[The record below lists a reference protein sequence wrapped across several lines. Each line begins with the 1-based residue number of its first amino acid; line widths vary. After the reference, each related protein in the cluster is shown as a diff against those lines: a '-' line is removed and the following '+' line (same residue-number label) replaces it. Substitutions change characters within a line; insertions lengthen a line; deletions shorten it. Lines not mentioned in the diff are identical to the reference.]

1 MWELEKKIALL
12 HEIAKQNRIVQLRL
26 KYNKEHNKQVKQ
38 LLKKQI
44 ENLQKED

>member
-1 MWELEKKIALL
+1 MQKKIALL
-12 HEIAKQNRIVQLRL
+12 HEVAKQNRIIQLRL

-44 ENLQKED
+44 EYLKNED